1 MEIFCPNCKGSNIVR
16 KGKRKVKFDEKQMYY
31 CKDCCKAFV
40 DRGFK
45 GKKYPEKAI
54 LDAVSTYNL
63 GYTLEETAKA
73 INRKFK
79 INATK
84 SSVQRWVKELKGM
97 CTYSKFRGT
106 VAKMYGTDT
115 IVSKEFKRRGLSYNF
130 RYHKGKSRLLG
141 GEFPSL
147 ISYIKK
153 QFKLYT
159 NRLEARGPDF
169 FDSIEKKCS
178 QIKIEVNVEKK
189 ACQNDASRLAALALK
204 VRPEVRE
211 RHSAVENFMLIND
224 DSTVAC
230 EVSVWLWEKNIR
242 ANIAGHIDLI
252 QIKNGLVYILDFKP
266 VAAREN
272 DSKVASQLYLYA
284 SGLSFRTSIPLD
296 KFRCAWF
303 DDKDYFEFEPR
314 KAGVRYKIKDAAKI
328 A

>member
-31 CKDCCKAFV
+31 CKGCCKAFV

-84 SSVQRWVKELKGM
+84 SSVQRWVKEM
-97 CTYSKFRGT
+97 EACTYSRLRDT
-106 VAKMYGTDT
+106 VAKIYGTDI
-115 IVSKEFKRRGLSYNF
+115 IVSKEFKHRGLSYNF
-130 RYHKGKSRLLG
+130 RYHKAKIELLSK
-141 GEFPSL
+141 EFPSL

-153 QFKLYT
+153 FET
-159 NRLEARGPDF
+159 GCPDF
-169 FDSIEKKCS
+169 FDSIENRCS
-178 QIKIEVNVEKK
+178 QIKIEVNVEKN
-189 ACQNDASRLAALALK
+189 ASENDASRLAAMALN
-204 VRPEVRE
+204 VRPCNWE
-211 RHSAVENFMLIND
+211 RHSAVENFMLVND
-224 DSTVAC
+224 DSTIAC
-230 EVSVWLWEKNIR
+230 EVPVWFWEKNL
-242 ANIAGHIDLI
+242 NSGIAGHIDLI